1 MNVGLLI
8 AAASAAL
15 LSLVG
20 SSAAYENAP
29 GVSSTEIKIGAT
41 FPFSGPGSA
50 LAAAGKGFI
59 AYVNFLNDKGGIDGR
74 KINLVALDDAYSPS
88 RAVEQTRRL
97 VESDEVAFIFG
108 QQGTPT
114 NSATAKYLNARKIPH
129 LFIITGSSKFA
140 NFKEFP
146 YTTTGI
152 PNYESE
158 GRIYAKYIL
167 ETLPAAR
174 VAILYQNDDLGKDF
188 LKAFR
193 AEFRGDYAEKV
204 VAESYEITEPTVD
217 SHVVRLKSTGADVLF
232 IGGTPKFAAQAI
244 RKSHEIG
251 WKALLI
257 VNFAGS
263 SIASSLKPAGLQAS
277 TGIISAT
284 TAKDPMDPKSDADP
298 GVKWFRELLGKYAPG
313 SDISDLGYITGVNE
327 GMLLEQV
334 LKQCGNDLS
343 RENILKQARS
353 IKDLALPMTLPGVLI
368 NTDDNNNQAFT
379 QLQLQR
385 FNGTGWESLGAVRS
399 ISGE

>member
-1 MNVGLLI
+1 MKIGLLI
-8 AAASAAL
+8 AAASAAFL
-15 LSLVG
+15 
-20 SSAAYENAP
+20 SSAVSSSAYENAP
-29 GVSSTEIKIGAT
+29 GVSATEIKIGTT

-50 LAAAGKGFI
+50 LAAAGKGII
-59 AYVNFLNDKGGIDGR
+59 AYINFLNDKGGIDGR
-74 KINLVALDDAYSPS
+74 KINLIALDDAYSPPK
-88 RAVEQTRRL
+88 AVDQTRRL
-97 VESDEVAFIFG
+97 VEGDEVAFIFG

-140 NFKEFP
+140 NFKEYP

-158 GRIYAKYIL
+158 GRVYAKYIL
-167 ETLPAAR
+167 ETLPAAK

-188 LKAFR
+188 LNAFKF
-193 AEFRGDYAEKV
+193 EFRDDFSKNV
-204 VAESYEITEPTVD
+204 IAESYEVTEPTID
-217 SHVVRLKSTGADVLF
+217 SHVVSLKSTGADVLF

-251 WKALLI
+251 WKALRI

-263 SIASSLKPAGLQAS
+263 SIASSLKPAGLEAS
-277 TGIISAT
+277 TGVISAT
-284 TAKDPMDPKSDADP
+284 TAKDPMDPKNSADP
-298 GVKWFRELLGKYAPG
+298 GVKWFRDLLGKYAPG
-313 SDISDLGYITGVNE
+313 SDASDLSYITGINE

-353 IKDLALPMTLPGVLI
+353 IKDLALPMTLPGVLV
-368 NTDDNNNQAFT
+368 NTNEKNNQAFT

-385 FNGTGWESLGAVRS
+385 FNGIGWESFGVVRS
-399 ISGE
+399 ITPE